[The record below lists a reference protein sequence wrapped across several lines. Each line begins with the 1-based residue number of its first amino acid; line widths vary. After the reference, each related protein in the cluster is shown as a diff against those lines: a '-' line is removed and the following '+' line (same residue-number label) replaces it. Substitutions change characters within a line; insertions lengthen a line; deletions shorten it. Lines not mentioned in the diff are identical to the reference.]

1 MKHTL
6 ENDILTLFFEGELN
20 SFNSE
25 EVEKE
30 IEVILKNNKFSS
42 IVLDMDKLTYIS
54 SAGIRIVI
62 RLRKQYDVSLINVTK
77 DVFTIFDMVGLQS
90 ILKIERKN

>member
-30 IEVILKNNKFSS
+30 IEAILKNNKFSS

-54 SAGIRIVI
+54 SAGIRIII
-62 RLRKQYDVSLINVTK
+62 RLRKHYDVSLINVTK

>member
-30 IEVILKNNKFSS
+30 IEAILKNNKFSS

>member
-54 SAGIRIVI
+54 SAGIRIII

-77 DVFTIFDMVGLQS
+77 DVFNIFDMVGLQS